1 MVNYYISSPPP
12 PIPLVFFVLFFL
24 GYFIITEL
32 MFIAKCVKWLSLAF
46 LFVCVMIA
54 FCLVKGF
61 LCKEVFVVSF
71 WGAELKWKPKQ

>member
-1 MVNYYISSPPP
+1 
-12 PIPLVFFVLFFL
+12 
-24 GYFIITEL
+24 

-46 LFVCVMIA
+46 LFVCVCVLIA

-71 WGAELKWKPKQ
+71 LGAELKWKPKQ

>member
-1 MVNYYISSPPP
+1 
-12 PIPLVFFVLFFL
+12 
-24 GYFIITEL
+24 